1 MKLLSLLA
9 DKTFSERGYS
19 GTGRLIQRV
28 LNTLVGVYPLNA
40 RFVNTDVW
48 NSEGMYFRL
57 DVYLQLADGSNSGF
71 DKDHNSVWGKLHR
84 VEDVKIEWHGGL
96 RSPPSNRSKG
106 LILLQSHRMRRS
118 PLYSRF

>member
-1 MKLLSLLA
+1 MELLSLLA

-57 DVYLQLADGSNSGF
+57 NVFTSWLTEATQNSTGIITRF
-71 DKDHNSVWGKLHR
+71 
-84 VEDVKIEWHGGL
+84 GGNYIRL
-96 RSPPSNRSKG
+96 RTLRLSG
-106 LILLQSHRMRRS
+106 MVG
-118 PLYSRF
+118 

>member
-1 MKLLSLLA
+1 MELLSLLA
-9 DKTFSERGYS
+9 NKTFSERGYS

-57 DVYLQLADGSNSGF
+57 SVFSSWLTSNSGF
-71 DKDHNSVWGKLHR
+71 DRDHNSAWGKLHR
-84 VEDVKIEWHGGL
+84 VENVKIEWHGGF
-96 RSPPSNRSKG
+96 RS
-106 LILLQSHRMRRS
+106 RRIVAKVLFCCS
-118 PLYSRF
+118 PIG

>member
-1 MKLLSLLA
+1 MELLSLLA

-48 NSEGMYFRL
+48 NSEGMNSRSNISST
-57 DVYLQLADGSNSGF
+57 QLREATQVSTGIITRFGGNY
-71 DKDHNSVWGKLHR
+71 
-84 VEDVKIEWHGGL
+84 IGL
-96 RSPPSNRSKG
+96 RMSRSSG
-106 LILLQSHRMRRS
+106 MVG
-118 PLYSRF
+118 

>member
-1 MKLLSLLA
+1 MYLPGHMEQVSLTTFQLLKHKADIMELLSILA

-48 NSEGMYFRL
+48 NSEGMYF
-57 DVYLQLADGSNSGF
+57 
-71 DKDHNSVWGKLHR
+71 
-84 VEDVKIEWHGGL
+84 
-96 RSPPSNRSKG
+96 
-106 LILLQSHRMRRS
+106 
-118 PLYSRF
+118 